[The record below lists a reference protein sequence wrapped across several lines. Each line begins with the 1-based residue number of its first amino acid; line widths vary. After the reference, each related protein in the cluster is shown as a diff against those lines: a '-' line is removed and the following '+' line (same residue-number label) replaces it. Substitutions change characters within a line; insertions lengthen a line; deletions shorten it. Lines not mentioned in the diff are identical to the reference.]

1 MNALWNS
8 TLGFSIID
16 LENDYFLVLLKTEGD
31 AEFVLSQG
39 LWTIMSHC
47 LVVQPWT
54 PYFDSPKEEINSVI
68 AWIRLPG
75 MVLHCYYKRILQML
89 DQIIGTIVRIDYN
102 TKSTTRRK
110 FAHSALKVALTN
122 LLYPN
127 SLWMVKFKR

>member
-31 AEFVLSQG
+31 AEFVLAQG

-47 LVVQPWT
+47 LVVRPWT

-89 DQIIGTIVRIDYN
+89 NQIIGTIVRIDYN